1 MTLGG
6 WDPGNGAELSLG
18 VLGILVTFM
27 ICVSFGFD
35 RRMCHRVARGPFLHA
50 AIGFQTRPYNSA
62 STTVLHVIS
71 VIVILS
77 LKMDVI
83 DWNESIVMLNT

>member
-1 MTLGG
+1 MLTLDG

-18 VLGILVTFM
+18 VLGVLVNAM

-35 RRMCHRVARGPFLHA
+35 RRMGYRVARGPFLHA

-62 STTVLHVIS
+62 NTTVLHVIIIQRLDFCFLFS
-71 VIVILS
+71 S
-77 LKMDVI
+77 
-83 DWNESIVMLNT
+83 S